1 MGAEEVGGPG
11 SMGCCLRCLPYGL
24 DRRGRNALGGG
35 GCMDGQRVDG
45 HGDNGTV
52 RAGDTSR
59 FD

>member
-1 MGAEEVGGPG
+1 
-11 SMGCCLRCLPYGL
+11 MGCCLRCLPYGL